1 MHDIWRWVLVFCF
14 SVQNAG
20 VLVIDVEGVWH
31 SDLFDICYH
40 VVPLVPIYASTRLIL
55 LEEITVIDNTLKH

>member
-20 VLVIDVEGVWH
+20 ILVIDVEEIRNYGF
-31 SDLFDICYH
+31 FDIPYH
-40 VVPLVPIYASTRLIL
+40 VVSLVPIYATAYLIL
-55 LEEITVIDNTLKH
+55 L